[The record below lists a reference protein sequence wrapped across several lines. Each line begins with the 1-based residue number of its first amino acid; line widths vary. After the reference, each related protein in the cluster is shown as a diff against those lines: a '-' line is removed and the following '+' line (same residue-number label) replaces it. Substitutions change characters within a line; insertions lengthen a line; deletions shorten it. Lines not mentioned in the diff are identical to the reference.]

1 MMKAAQALIVS
12 IALFATTL
20 NVPYASDTE
29 PAQSG
34 LQEKVDVFLRTV
46 DFLVLDKKGKPVLDL
61 KRDEVEL
68 WDEGEKREIVD
79 LLHAHERAEIPTLP
93 EPASVESESDQ
104 RHTATEALPV
114 KPGSPAEAPP
124 QQARLKPRWVVL
136 LFDANNLS
144 LQSLMR
150 AGKAA
155 RLLVQQS
162 LGPNDRVALMI
173 DEDDLRV
180 LVPFTQG
187 REELLAYLEYPEGM
201 TSRNRNI
208 ERRLRDLRDDTESCR
223 DVSNLVECAEQAT
236 SNFIFETARETERSL
251 EHFEAL
257 LRSLAAIP
265 DRKIVFYFSEGYFAN
280 PGDIAAG
287 ALEWAIGQFGYHSA
301 ASSMRLY
308 RDFSHKLD
316 AIYQVATAS
325 RAGIYAVNTGRKMT
339 DEDFSPERPM
349 EGGPENRPKAR
360 TDPFETSWLQAH
372 DLHQDLAKATG
383 AQALFKRDPTGHL
396 SKQLDL
402 AAGVYSVSYYPQ
414 IFGLKNRKLKIKVNR
429 PNARVLYRKTYN
441 LVADRVRRLD
451 GDLLLS
457 QSEQDL
463 RQHMVR
469 ATVDVSGSVLEIVPN
484 VKPPSSLASLFF
496 EIRDGKGELIHDM
509 FEVITYP
516 RGGAGDGRAGRLKR
530 PFAINIKP
538 GRYTLRVDVND
549 VYGSSKGSYIT
560 PFTIDAEYRLVNEDH
575 SRLTDQEAPDEAD
588 AL

>member
-1 MMKAAQALIVS
+1 MKATQALIAS
-12 IALFATTL
+12 IALSTIML
-20 NVPYASDTE
+20 NVPYASETE

-34 LQEKVDVFLRTV
+34 LREEVNVFLRTV

-61 KRDEVEL
+61 KRDEIEL

-79 LLHAHERAEIPTLP
+79 LLPAHERAGIPPFP
-93 EPASVESESDQ
+93 EPSSVESESD
-104 RHTATEALPV
+104 RSRKATEAHPV
-114 KPGSPAEAPP
+114 EPGSLAKAPP
-124 QQARLKPRWVVL
+124 QKARLKPRWVVL

-150 AGKAA
+150 AGSAA
-155 RLLVQQS
+155 RLLVEQS
-162 LGPNDRVALMI
+162 LGPDDRVALMI

-180 LVPFTQG
+180 LVPFTRS
-187 REELLAYLEYPEGM
+187 REELLEYLQNPEGM
-201 TSRNRNI
+201 TSRTRDI
-208 ERRLRDLRDDTESCR
+208 ESRLRDLRDDTESCR

-236 SNFIFETARETERSL
+236 SNFIFEAARETERSL

-265 DRKIVFYFSEGYFAN
+265 DRKIVFYFSEGFFAN

-287 ALEWAIGQFGYHSA
+287 ALEWAIGQFGYHA
-301 ASSMRLY
+301 AATSMRLY

-316 AIYQVATAS
+316 AIYQIATTS

-339 DEDFSPERPM
+339 DEEFSPERPM

-360 TDPFETSWLQAH
+360 TDPFETSWLQARK
-372 DLHQDLAKATG
+372 LHQDLAQATG
-383 AQALFKRDPTGHL
+383 AQALFKRDPSGHL

-402 AAGVYSVSYYPQ
+402 ANGVYSVSYYPQ

-429 PNARVLYRKTYN
+429 PNVRVLYRNKYN
-441 LVADRVRRLD
+441 LVADRVRRLS

-463 RQHMVR
+463 RNHMVR
-469 ATVDVSGSVLEIVPN
+469 ATVDVSGSTLEIVPD

-496 EIRDGKGELIHDM
+496 EIRDGRGELIHDM

-516 RGGAGDGRAGRLKR
+516 RGGDGDDKAGRLKR

-538 GRYTLRVDVND
+538 GMYTLRVDVND
-549 VYGSSKGSYIT
+549 IYGSSKGSYIT
-560 PFTIDAEYRLVNEDH
+560 PFTIDAEYRLVKEDH
-575 SRLTDQEAPDEAD
+575 FRLEDQEAPD